1 MFMRLLCSVWKET
14 LSRCCQLKKSNEFS
28 EMTAEEQN
36 NTNDSG
42 KQSRQ
47 RKSRKSRPKQ

>member
-14 LSRCCQLKKSNEFS
+14 LSCCCQPKNS
-28 EMTAEEQN
+28 EESSETAAEEW
-36 NTNDSG
+36 NDADDNA

-47 RKSRKSRPKQ
+47 REPRKNRPKQ

>member
-36 NTNDSG
+36 NTDDSS

-47 RKSRKSRPKQ
+47 RRSQKSRPKQ